1 MDKLKLVKT
10 VVFVITFLL
19 VFGSLTLLGLL
30 YQKSHRRPLTTSITS
45 NFNQPAG
52 STIDSF
58 KIDGNEVYLLIKNG
72 GQSDRLIIYNR
83 ETDTA
88 VATLKLN

>member
-30 YQKSHRRPLTTSITS
+30 YQKSHHRPLATSITS
-45 NFNQPAG
+45 SLGQPAG
-52 STIDSF
+52 STIASF
-58 KIDGNEVYLLIKNG
+58 KIDGNEVYLLVKNG

-83 ETDTA
+83 ETDKA